1 MSQVQVYRCFLP
13 LAALAQAEGDH
24 KQAIRL
30 YQESLA
36 GIAGIEGNG
45 DLWSDYLLHL
55 ADLAEAMGQHELTA
69 RLLGAV
75 EAVDTSGYRLKPDD
89 SDEYNHLADAARMH
103 LGAVAFDAAWTQG
116 RTSPF
121 EAVIEEAVSTL
132 EGVLRV
138 DDQPLSA

>member
-89 SDEYNHLADAARMH
+89 RDEYNHLADAARMH
-103 LGAVAFDAAWTQG
+103 LGAAGFDVVWVEG
-116 RTSPF
+116 RASPF
-121 EAVIEEAVSTL
+121 EQVVEEAVSILEATL
-132 EGVLRV
+132 HVQ
-138 DDQPLSA
+138 DQATLA